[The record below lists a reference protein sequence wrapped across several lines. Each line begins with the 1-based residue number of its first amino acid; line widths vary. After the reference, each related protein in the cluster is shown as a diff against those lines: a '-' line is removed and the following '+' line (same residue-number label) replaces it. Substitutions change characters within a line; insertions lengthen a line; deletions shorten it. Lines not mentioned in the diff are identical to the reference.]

1 MKKIKNSPAD
11 LILQTASIDKLN
23 SPERGYYKG
32 NNMKDFINGIILGL
46 IAFALPTIVYAFRV
60 GAL

>member
-1 MKKIKNSPAD
+1 
-11 LILQTASIDKLN
+11 
-23 SPERGYYKG
+23 
-32 NNMKDFINGIILGL
+32 MKDFLQGIILGL